1 MPVKDY
7 SETALPKPLKNLHC
21 SDNMIYEIAEDV
33 KKVIADKCDAY
44 EIYIDE
50 GKLIQ
55 LDSLK
60 DELNFAKEEIEMG
73 LGIRVIKDKKQG
85 FAFTSNLDNIDATA
99 LQAIE
104 NTKLTK
110 VDENYSFAEVEKVS
124 EVKNIYD
131 KKFKDLSLDESVEFL
146 KDTIAVASDS
156 GCEVTGS
163 GFSASEER
171 SLIVNSNGVSIE
183 NKGTGFGLG
192 LSVTIQKDGEIAT
205 AYNSQSSRFFDI
217 DGEKI
222 ANEVCD
228 LAKSSLNTKPVET
241 GDYDVVL
248 DYYAAVGLLQTF
260 LGAFNGENV
269 MRGRSILK
277 GKIGEEIANPTL
289 SIIDNPLLEK
299 GMLSSKCDDEGSA
312 SQKTDLIKDGVL
324 NSFIY
329 DIYTANCEGV
339 KTTSNGFRG
348 SYLTTPMISPSNLEF
363 EFSERKDMS
372 EIRSGV
378 LTTSVLG
385 AHTANPISGDFSV
398 EASNAFKIENGELT
412 EPITKAMISGN
423 IFEIMK
429 RVEGL
434 NTEVKQ
440 YGTFII
446 PKLLVHDLRVVG
458 Q

>member
-1 MPVKDY
+1 M
-7 SETALPKPLKNLHC
+7 KNLHC
-21 SDNMIYEIAEDV
+21 SDNMIYGIADDV
-33 KKVIADKCDAY
+33 KKAVKNKCDAY

-50 GKLIQ
+50 GKVIQ

-60 DELNFAKEEIEMG
+60 EELNFAKEEIELG
-73 LGIRVIKDKKQG
+73 LGIRVIKDNRQG
-85 FAFTSNLDNIDATA
+85 FAFTSNLDKVEETA
-99 LQAIE
+99 LKAIE

-110 VDENYSFAEVEKVS
+110 TDENNAFAEVEKVT
-124 EVKNIYD
+124 EVKKIYD
-131 KKFKDLSLDESVEFL
+131 KKFGDLSLDESVEFL
-146 KDTIAVASDS
+146 KDTINVACDS

-163 GFSASEER
+163 GFSASEGR

-192 LSVTIQKDGEIAT
+192 LSVTIQNDGEIAT

-217 DGEKI
+217 DGEKL
-222 ANEVCD
+222 AREVCN
-228 LAKSSLNTKPVET
+228 LAKSSLDTKPVET

-248 DYYAAVGLLQTF
+248 DYYAATGLLQTF
-260 LGAFNGENV
+260 IGAFNGENV
-269 MRGRSILK
+269 SRGRSILK
-277 GKIGEEIANPTL
+277 DKMGQEITNPTL
-289 SIIDNPLLEK
+289 SIVDNPLLEK
-299 GMLSSKCDDEGSA
+299 GMFSSKCDDEGTS
-312 SQKTDLIKDGVL
+312 SQKTDLVKNGIL

-329 DIYTANCEGV
+329 DIYNANREGV
-339 KTTSNGFRG
+339 KTTSNGLRG
-348 SYLTTPMISPSNLEF
+348 SYLTTPIISPTNLEF
-363 EFSERKDMS
+363 KFSEMREFD
-372 EIRSGV
+372 EIESGV

-429 RVEGL
+429 SVEGV
-434 NTEVKQ
+434 NTDIKQ
-440 YGTFII
+440 YGSFII
-446 PKLLVHDLRVVG
+446 PKLLVHNLRVVG

>member
-1 MPVKDY
+1 
-7 SETALPKPLKNLHC
+7 
-21 SDNMIYEIAEDV
+21 MIYEIAESV
-33 KKVIADKCDAY
+33 KKAVENNCDAY

-50 GKLIQ
+50 SKTIE

-60 DELNFAKEEIEMG
+60 EELNFAKEEIDLG
-73 LGIRVIKDKKQG
+73 VGIRVLKDKKQG
-85 FAFTSNLDNIDATA
+85 FAFTSNLDNLTQTA
-99 LQAIE
+99 QKAIE

-124 EVKNIYD
+124 EVKDVYD
-131 KKFKDLSLDESVEFL
+131 NKFNDLSLDEAVEFL
-146 KDTIAVASDS
+146 KTTIETVSDS

-163 GFSASEER
+163 GFSASEGR

-183 NKGTGFGLG
+183 DNGTGFGLG

-217 DGEKI
+217 DGEKL

-228 LAKSSLNTKPVET
+228 LAKSSLNTKPIET
-241 GDYDVVL
+241 NDYDVVL
-248 DYYAAVGLLQTF
+248 DYYAAVGLLQTYIS
-260 LGAFNGENV
+260 AFNGENV
-269 MRGRSILK
+269 LRGRSILK
-277 GKIGEEIANPTL
+277 DKLGSEIANPTL

-299 GMLSSKCDDEGSA
+299 GMYTSKCDGEGSV
-312 SQKTDLIKDGVL
+312 SRETSLIKNGTL

-329 DIYTANCEGV
+329 DIYNANKVGE
-339 KTTSNGFRG
+339 KTTSNGLRG
-348 SYLTTPMISPSNLEF
+348 SYFTTPMIAPTNLEF
-363 EFSERKDMS
+363 QFREMRDLS
-372 EIRSGV
+372 EIKNGV

-398 EASNAFKIENGELT
+398 EVSNAFKIENGELT
-412 EPITKAMISGN
+412 DPINKAMISGN

-429 RVEGL
+429 NVEGL
-434 NTEVKQ
+434 NSEIKQ
-440 YGTFII
+440 YGSFII

>member
-1 MPVKDY
+1 
-7 SETALPKPLKNLHC
+7 
-21 SDNMIYEIAEDV
+21 
-33 KKVIADKCDAY
+33 
-44 EIYIDE
+44 
-50 GKLIQ
+50 
-55 LDSLK
+55 
-60 DELNFAKEEIEMG
+60 
-73 LGIRVIKDKKQG
+73 
-85 FAFTSNLDNIDATA
+85 
-99 LQAIE
+99 
-104 NTKLTK
+104 
-110 VDENYSFAEVEKVS
+110 
-124 EVKNIYD
+124 
-131 KKFKDLSLDESVEFL
+131 
-146 KDTIAVASDS
+146 
-156 GCEVTGS
+156 VTGS
-163 GFSASEER
+163 GFSASEGR

-183 NKGTGFGLG
+183 NEGTGFGLG

-228 LAKSSLNTKPVET
+228 LAKSSLNTKSIET

-299 GMLSSKCDDEGSA
+299 GMLTSKCDDEGSA
-312 SQKTDLIKDGVL
+312 SQKTELVKDGVL

-329 DIYTANCEGV
+329 DIYTANTEGV
-339 KTTSNGFRG
+339 KTTSNGMRG
-348 SYLTTPMISPSNLEF
+348 SYMSTPMISPSNLEF
-363 EFSERKDMS
+363 KFSEMKKLS
-372 EIRSGV
+372 EIDRGV

-398 EASNAFKIENGELT
+398 EASNAFKINNGELT
-412 EPITKAMISGN
+412 EPISKAMISGN
-423 IFEIMK
+423 IFELMK
-429 RVEGL
+429 TIEGVES
-434 NTEVKQ
+434 EIKQ
-440 YGTFII
+440 YGQYII
-446 PKLLVHDLRVVG
+446 PKLLVHNLRVVG